1 MSLAT
6 ATTYL
11 RLVVFF
17 GSTIIGA
24 SALVACTSGRNITGT
39 ENSISI
45 PFDPY
50 DFDPKALLA
59 KAQDHCQAYGLN
71 AEYQDETID
80 PHSVR
85 WRYRHYL
92 CV

>member
-1 MSLAT
+1 MAATRAYTALLRGVFAAIAVIAAGSLASC
-6 ATTYL
+6 ATDEPDTQP
-11 RLVVFF
+11 
-17 GSTIIGA
+17 
-24 SALVACTSGRNITGT
+24 
-39 ENSISI
+39 SISI

-50 DFDPKALLA
+50 DFDADELLKRA
-59 KAQDHCQAYGLN
+59 ETYCAAYGMK
-71 AEYQDETID
+71 ASYKDETID